1 MKTLAVLTL
10 TALIAAPTVY
20 ASSNPSSATANA
32 PAATNAAPAKT
43 KEACGKE
50 AKEKHLTGKAHD
62 DFVGVLRAN
71 RGNIDA
77 VIESLRK

>member
-10 TALIAAPTVY
+10 TALIAAPAVY
-20 ASSNPSSATANA
+20 ASSNPSSAAANA
-32 PAATNAAPAKT
+32 PAAANAAPAKT

-62 DFVGVLRAN
+62 DYVKECIAGKHN
-71 RGNIDA
+71 
-77 VIESLRK
+77 